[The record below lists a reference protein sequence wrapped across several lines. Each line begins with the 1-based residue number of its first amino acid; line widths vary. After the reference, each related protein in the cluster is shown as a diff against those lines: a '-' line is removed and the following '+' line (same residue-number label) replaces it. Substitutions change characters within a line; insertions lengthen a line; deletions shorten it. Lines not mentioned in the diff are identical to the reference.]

1 MSRLERPGG
10 ILLPCCLLLPRP
22 DAIVPAVSCRPDSV
36 NLTRAVVLHILLRTM
51 SADRSTA
58 IKPLTQDL
66 EKRIQ
71 RNPLLHIDTFII
83 PSPYIKDR
91 DIEKD
96 YSHSYVWIEEGEILG
111 YLLVYSDIRRQH
123 FNIYK
128 LVTSPFARGRG
139 IGTLFIEHLAKTIPE
154 GAAVYLYLWEKQ
166 TDTLDFFQNKGFVLG
181 KTIVY
186 RNLVY
191 YHLNAR
197 REDILSEDT
206 LHGGGEYLLS
216 EEIGRTRHDA
226 RKTVR
231 LLSHMVDMLSI
242 ENCGKIIEDINRETT
257 TLINVLNAFRDTMN
271 RLHEVNLKELI
282 LERIIP
288 YVEASSVSCE
298 LRLILD
304 TPSSLVL
311 GYYVNFGRALV
322 NIVSNS
328 LEAIQEK
335 GDRGLLEIEMREQDN
350 GIMLVIRDNGSGIPS
365 ELLNLA
371 EDGIPMFVG
380 RTTKNRKEGEGLGTV
395 QIFSTFGAENIEVR
409 SEEGVGTEWIIR
421 FQKPSKGMD
430 KGFVRLERRFNEFKR
445 LSENVRINAESSRND
460 VITYIWQMR
469 KMEIFLFDLILNF
482 GKYHNIRVIYRTIL
496 SFFMGQIR
504 TRTVRSEINSYR
516 SDYPQLKS
524 WLLDITFQLKDRLDH
539 FSQTVDA
546 SDYTGALFK
555 SYGQAIENVIIFTL
569 DPESGSFLSTDRKLA
584 EHLDLAAY
592 LHKDKQFLLRGEFI
606 GDMNNHNQPI
616 FLGVWSV
623 VSDADLLGKLR
634 LIQQGVKKLMQI
646 GIHREKKL
654 SFYQTTYIQ
663 HSRDIDSDA
672 TTTFGEFSELTD
684 EELLKY
690 TRQADDELQGMLGI
704 QD

>member
-1 MSRLERPGG
+1 
-10 ILLPCCLLLPRP
+10 
-22 DAIVPAVSCRPDSV
+22 
-36 NLTRAVVLHILLRTM
+36 LTLAVVLPILLSTM
-51 SADRSTA
+51 SAARSTA
-58 IKPLTQDL
+58 IKPLTADM
-66 EKRIQ
+66 ERRIQ

-83 PSPYIKDR
+83 PSPYIQER

-139 IGTLFIEHLAKTIPE
+139 IGTLFIEHLANTIPE
-154 GAAVYLYLWEKQ
+154 GATVYLYLWEKQ
-166 TDTLDFFQNKGFVLG
+166 TDTLDFFQNKGFNLG
-181 KTIVY
+181 RTIVY

-191 YHLNAR
+191 YHMSAQ
-197 REDILSEDT
+197 REDILCDET
-206 LHGGGEYLLS
+206 LQGGGEYLLS

-335 GDRGLLEIEMREQDN
+335 GERGLLEIEMREQEDR
-350 GIMLVIRDNGSGIPS
+350 IVLVIRDNGNGIPAD
-365 ELLNLA
+365 LLKLG

-380 RTTKNRKEGEGLGTV
+380 RTTKNRKEGEGLGSV
-395 QIFSTFGAENIEVR
+395 QIFSTFGAENIKVR
-409 SEEGVGTEWIIR
+409 SETGIGTEWIIR
-421 FQKPSKGMD
+421 FEKPSKGMD
-430 KGFVRLERRFNEFKR
+430 KGFVRLERRFNEFKK
-445 LSENVRINAESSRND
+445 LTESVRITADSSRND

-496 SFFMGQIR
+496 SFFMGQMR
-504 TRTVRSEINSYR
+504 TRAVRSEINSYR

-524 WLLDITFQLKDRLDH
+524 WLLDITFELKHRLDH
-539 FSQTVDA
+539 FRQAVDE
-546 SDYTGALFK
+546 SEYTGALFK

-569 DPESGSFLSTDRKLA
+569 DPESGRFLSTDRKLA

-592 LHKDKQFLLRGEFI
+592 LGKDKQSLLRGEFI

-623 VSDADLLGKLR
+623 VSDADLLEKLR
-634 LIQQGVKKLMQI
+634 LIRQGVKKLIQI

-672 TTTFGEFSELTD
+672 TTTFGEFSGLDD
-684 EELLKY
+684 EGLLKY
-690 TRQADDELQGMLGI
+690 TRQADDELQGMLSI